1 MSKEETV
8 KYLNIMIESLQKKQ
22 GMYESLLQKTNQQSE
37 CIDGKD
43 YESANWSQFE
53 VLIIEKDSIIGKVDE
68 LDIGFDK
75 VYDRVKKELDSN
87 KDAYKDQIKELQKLI
102 TVLTDLGVRIS
113 TSEERNRQDIDRIM
127 TAAKAG
133 IGKARR
139 NMKVTS
145 GYIASMYGGG
155 ISPDSTK
162 IDSKN

>member
-1 MSKEETV
+1 MPNTETL
-8 KYLNIMIESLQKKQ
+8 KYLNIMIESLQKKKS
-22 GMYESLLQKTNQQSE
+22 MYELLLKKTSQQSD
-37 CIDGKD
+37 CIEGKD

-53 VLIIEKDSIIGKVDE
+53 VLIIEKDSIIEKIDE
-68 LDIGFDK
+68 LDTGFDK
-75 VYDRVKKELDSN
+75 VFDRVKRELDSN
-87 KDAYKDQIKELQKLI
+87 KDAYKDQIRELQKLI
-102 TVLTDLGVRIS
+102 TVLTDLGVKIS